1 MALSYDTLDNEAA
14 WRDEYEPPALA
25 AHNTRLRAHY
35 SLSKSDC
42 GSKGDNRH
50 LKGRH
55 RSYRWCTTSAYCTNR
70 SYGTTAA
77 RDKRGDPNALRAT
90 DVGLT
95 GQRLRDATARL
106 LAAKRAGRLA
116 GLAEFFG
123 TVDGVNVVGWF
134 EGHEATSD
142 DSHLYHLHNGYWGD
156 AVNDPAFLAELF
168 DTITG
173 ADMPL
178 INDPDG
184 IALIYRVDAILG
196 NKPTAEFTLPAVG
209 KKLAE
214 KRSERNEVHGV
225 LEALM
230 HGQAALDLRMQTLE
244 AKPVTVAM
252 SAEDR
257 AAIVADLV
265 AALHVPTAAEIAV
278 ATVDEDHRRSES

>member
-1 MALSYDTLDNEAA
+1 
-14 WRDEYEPPALA
+14 
-25 AHNTRLRAHY
+25 
-35 SLSKSDC
+35 
-42 GSKGDNRH
+42 
-50 LKGRH
+50 
-55 RSYRWCTTSAYCTNR
+55 
-70 SYGTTAA
+70 
-77 RDKRGDPNALRAT
+77 
-90 DVGLT
+90 
-95 GQRLRDATARL
+95 
-106 LAAKRAGRLA
+106 
-116 GLAEFFG
+116 
-123 TVDGVNVVGWF
+123 
-134 EGHEATSD
+134 
-142 DSHLYHLHNGYWGD
+142 
-156 AVNDPAFLAELF
+156 
-168 DTITG
+168 
-173 ADMPL
+173 MPL